1 MLTVR
6 RDKQQ
11 TPKIPLVFYRTVTGK
26 VTGNEPAYMAERGG
40 ANRPAGIGADLQRVQ
55 YRWPVG
61 MPLCRALGDG
71 LWEVRTNLASRT
83 ISRGF
88 ICFHDGV
95 LYALHGFIKKTQR
108 TPQEEPAIA
117 RKRKREVEDG

>member
-1 MLTVR
+1 MQSDNPNLRKV
-6 RDKQQ
+6 
-11 TPKIPLVFYRTVTGK
+11 PLVFYRTAVGS
-26 VTGNEPAYMAERGG
+26 EPVRAWLRAMDRDD
-40 ANRPAGIGADLQRVQ
+40 RLRIGADLQRVQ

-71 LWEVRTNLASRT
+71 LWEVRTNLPSKT
-83 ISRGF
+83 ISRVF

-108 TPQEEPAIA
+108 TPDTELAIA
-117 RKRKREVEDG
+117 RKRKREVEDD